1 MLGCSGWE
9 VKFLHVSR
17 GGGAPREGEMG
28 GQKRRDFGPGKPRID
43 PKKPV
48 SDPNWPEKAWVGPWL
63 ARGSMGR
70 DFLGEGWCWCGKR
83 FIWEE
88 RNFWAVEF
96 LLHAGGLFHLGSFFS
111 FPPPSRLPPRSV
123 RGRAP
128 PALAHPPPVVT
139 VCAGSRL
146 ATTGG
151 GDYSI
156 HLISKGEL
164 ALPLWNPFTAS
175 QG

>member
-1 MLGCSGWE
+1 MRGLGGE
-9 VKFLHVSR
+9 VFAHLPGRRGSP
-17 GGGAPREGEMG
+17 GGGNG

-43 PKKPV
+43 PKKPN

-111 FPPPSRLPPRSV
+111 FPPPTPSRAYTFLKE
-123 RGRAP
+123 GA
-128 PALAHPPPVVT
+128 ALA
-139 VCAGSRL
+139 RE
-146 ATTGG
+146 
-151 GDYSI
+151 GDS
-156 HLISKGEL
+156 
-164 ALPLWNPFTAS
+164 
-175 QG
+175 